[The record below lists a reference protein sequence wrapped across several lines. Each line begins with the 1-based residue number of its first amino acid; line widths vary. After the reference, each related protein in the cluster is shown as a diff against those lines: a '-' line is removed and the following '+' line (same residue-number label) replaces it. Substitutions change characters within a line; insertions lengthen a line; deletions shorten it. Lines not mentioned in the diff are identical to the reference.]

1 MEELSHIAKDLW
13 GLAVPIES
21 VHVDP
26 NNARTGHAVGR
37 IAASLEEF
45 GQRKPIVANRA
56 EGGKVEAGNGT
67 LAAAL
72 KLGWKK
78 VAVVWVEDDAAAAAA
93 FGIADNRV
101 GEFSDWSLDEL
112 MDGLDVAGD
121 LFTGF
126 EAFEVE
132 ELVGDL
138 GRTGLGDGAGGE
150 GKRNL
155 GDAKTQIK
163 PVLYVEQV
171 KVFEDAIRRTGL
183 LNRGDG
189 IVEICRAYLDG
200 NG

>member
-138 GRTGLGDGAGGE
+138 GRTGLGDGAGGGCAGSAGRSAE
-150 GKRNL
+150 VDS
-155 GDAKTQIK
+155 GDRWRAVV
-163 PVLYVEQV
+163 PDGRVVC
-171 KVFEDAIRRTGL
+171 GL
-183 LNRGDG
+183 FDG
-189 IVEICRAYLDG
+189 MDCGARPAVPGGCGAAGRV
-200 NG
+200 